1 MAQYRVK
8 ALLEVEY
15 VADYTGKMASA
26 LEDVEDS
33 ILTALSKLEFLSSSE
48 FKKVKIQA
56 EEY

>member
-26 LEDVEDS
+26 LEDVEDK
-33 ILTALSKLEFLSSSE
+33 IITTLSKTELLQSCE
-48 FKKVKIQA
+48 FKKV
-56 EEY
+56 EVLMEDY